1 MPFVVGENIGP
12 YRILEQLGRGGMAT
26 VFKAY
31 HAALDRYVAIKALH
45 PAFLEDPNF
54 HARFQREA
62 RVVAKLEHPN
72 IVPIYD
78 FAEHE
83 DRPYLVMKFIEGDT
97 LKARLIEGNIDRD
110 ELIQIVDAVGAGLS
124 YAHQQGIL
132 HRDIKPSNVLL
143 GQDGRVYLADF
154 GLARIAQAGE
164 STLSSDM
171 MLGTPQYI
179 SPEQAM
185 GLGELDE
192 RTDIYS
198 FGVMLYEM
206 TVGKVPFSADTPFSI
221 IHDHIYTPLPLPT
234 AMNAEVS
241 AAVERVLLKALAK
254 ERDDRYPDAS
264 ELANAF
270 NQALISA
277 PGVAPVVVKPSPE
290 KTFIPALEPG
300 SVVETVPED
309 SIASVA
315 FEPNIPP
322 PFSTVDEKHAV
333 ETAAA
338 QPIVASSL
346 PGKKKRRFRWWF
358 IPLGIV
364 FLVSACFCGLVGL
377 GALMDWG
384 DNGRIDPPVSEQ
396 LPEQPSPEPFQE
408 AQQPSELD
416 AVPLD
421 EAQQLVNENPDDA
434 WAWLE
439 LARAHWQ
446 AGRIQDGREALNR
459 ALDLVGDDP
468 NFYFDTAEELAEAQ
482 FWIEAAHLYLE
493 AILRFTPGDVPPESR
508 ERLAEAAYWAAEQPQ
523 AEGEIP
529 ISRIAEVDPPIER
542 VVKARNLFYRGQED
556 EAYSTVDQVLWDMP
570 GMPEALYLQSEIF
583 YTWGDVASA
592 YDLLF
597 ELDERDDTPDWI
609 REAVNQILQDAFSMQ
624 SYAQEEIDQDPENP
638 YVYLPLYEWYLS
650 FGLYEQA
657 NETIQQALHW
667 AGDNLDFVIEA
678 SNVAARN
685 GAWLEKARLLSYAGQ
700 LNPDI
705 ITPEFSEDILQT
717 LYYGSIEPGALEV
730 LSEFDGFLPEGE
742 RGAIRDVYRDALIA
756 RYKLYYEDIDEAQAL
771 INEVVAR
778 NSLLPMPRLV
788 QAEAFLFT
796 GDFQQSERILLELQN
811 SRAAPPWVKD
821 EVQFML
827 EEINPDS

>member
-143 GQDGRVYLADF
+143 GLDGRVYLADF

-206 TVGKVPFSADTPFSI
+206 AVGKVPFSADTPFSI
-221 IHDHIYTPLPLPT
+221 IHDHIYTPLPLPS
-234 AMNAEVS
+234 AMNPEVTT
-241 AAVERVLLKALAK
+241 AVERVLLKALAK
-254 ERDDRYPDAS
+254 ERDDRYLDAS

-270 NQALISA
+270 NQALIST
-277 PGVAPVVVKPSPE
+277 PGVAPVVVEPSPE
-290 KTFIPALEPG
+290 KTFIPAVEPELVAETLPG
-300 SVVETVPED
+300 DSV
-309 SIASVA
+309 ASVA
-315 FEPNIPP
+315 SEPSVPP
-322 PFSTVDEKHAV
+322 PFSTDDEKHAV
-333 ETAAA
+333 ETAAV
-338 QPIVASSL
+338 QPMVVSSL

-384 DNGRIDPPVSEQ
+384 NNGRIDPPVSEQ

-416 AVPLD
+416 AVPLE

-459 ALDLVGDDP
+459 ALDLAGDDP
-468 NFYFDTAEELAEAQ
+468 DFYFDTAEELAEAQ

-493 AILRFTPGDVPPESR
+493 AILRFTPGDVPPERR
-508 ERLAEAAYWAAEQPQ
+508 EQLAEAAYWAAEQPQ

-529 ISRIAEVDPPIER
+529 ISGIAEVDPPIER

-556 EAYSTVDQVLWDMP
+556 EAYSTVDQVLWEMP
-570 GMPEALYLQSEIF
+570 GMPEALYLQSEILNA
-583 YTWGDVASA
+583 WGDVASA
-592 YDLLF
+592 YNLLF

-609 REAVNQILQDAFSMQ
+609 REVVNQTLQDAFSMQ

-638 YVYLPLYEWYLS
+638 YVYLPLYEWYLG

-678 SNVAARN
+678 SSVAARN

-742 RGAIRDVYRDALIA
+742 RGAIRDAYRDALIA
-756 RYKLYYEDIDEAQAL
+756 RYKLYYEDIGEAQAL